1 MINPFLTKPNY
12 VRIYGHRG
20 ARGDMVENSISGLKY
35 AFDLGIRAVEFDVV
49 ISKDNIPVLF
59 HDYRLN
65 PDLVKD
71 SSGNWITDKNMKLK
85 DLTYEEISKYT
96 IESVNPDTK
105 YAKRFKNQ
113 QSAKGEKIP
122 KLTEFFKLVTED
134 KYKDAFLNL
143 EIKSTLTQENVTP
156 NPEKMV
162 SLILKDVKE
171 FNLEDRT
178 LITSY
183 DWRILYELKKQ
194 NPNILRG
201 FITLQQDLPTTK
213 KNVYENSPWMVKKYP
228 MEELFLLPNI
238 IKSLEGHVW
247 SVFYRDVT
255 KQNVELAHK
264 HGLATCVW
272 TVNREKDII
281 RMIEYGVD
289 GIITDYPKK
298 VQEICKSK
306 NISWF

>member
-1 MINPFLTKPNY
+1 MTNPFLTKPNY
-12 VRIYGHRG
+12 IRIYGHRG
-20 ARGDMVENSISGLKY
+20 ARGDIIENSISGFKY
-35 AFDLGIRAVEFDVV
+35 TFDLGIRAVEFDVV

-59 HDYRLN
+59 HDYNLN

-71 SSGNWITDKNMKLK
+71 SSGNWITDKNIKINS
-85 DLTYEEISKYT
+85 LTFEELQKYN
-96 IESVNPDTK
+96 IESLKPETK

-113 QSAKGEKIP
+113 KPAKGERIP
-122 KLTEFFKLVTED
+122 KLTDFLKLVNED
-134 KYKDAFLNL
+134 KYKDVFLNL
-143 EIKSTLTQENVTP
+143 EIKSTPIKDNLTP
-156 NPEKMV
+156 NPEEMV
-162 SLILKDVKE
+162 SLILKDIKE
-171 FNLEDRT
+171 HKLEDRT

-194 NPNILRG
+194 NSNILRG
-201 FITLQQDLPTTK
+201 FITLQQGLTTTG
-213 KNVYENSPWMVKKYP
+213 KNIYENSPWMVKNYP
-228 MEELFLLPNI
+228 LEELFLLPNI

-272 TVNREKDII
+272 TVNREQDII

-298 VQEICKSK
+298 VQEICKAK

>member
-71 SSGNWITDKNMKLK
+71 SSGNWITDKNMKLR

-96 IESVNPDTK
+96 IENVKPDTK

-122 KLTEFFKLVTED
+122 KLTDFFKLVVED

-162 SLILKDVKE
+162 FLILKDIKE

-194 NPNILRG
+194 NSNVLRG
-201 FITLQQDLPTTK
+201 FITLQQDLATVK
-213 KNVYENSPWMVKKYP
+213 KNVYENSPWMVKNYP

>member
-65 PDLVKD
+65 TDLVKD
-71 SSGNWITDKNMKLK
+71 SSGNWITDKNMKLR

-96 IESVNPDTK
+96 IESVKPDTK

-122 KLTEFFKLVTED
+122 KLTDFFKLVTED

-162 SLILKDVKE
+162 SLILKDIKE

-194 NPNILRG
+194 NPNVLRG

>member
-1 MINPFLTKPNY
+1 
-12 VRIYGHRG
+12 
-20 ARGDMVENSISGLKY
+20 MVENSISGLKY

-49 ISKDNIPVLF
+49 ISKDNIRVLF

-65 PDLVKD
+65 TDLVKD

-96 IESVNPDTK
+96 IESVKPDTK

-162 SLILKDVKE
+162 SLILKDIKE

>member
-1 MINPFLTKPNY
+1 MTTPFLTKPNY
-12 VRIYGHRG
+12 IRIYGHRG
-20 ARGDMVENSISGLKY
+20 ARGDIVENSISGFKY
-35 AFDLGIRAVEFDVV
+35 TFDLGIEAVEFDVV
-49 ISKDNIPVLF
+49 ISKDDIPVLF

-71 SSGNWITDKNMKLK
+71 ASGNWITDKTMKLV
-85 DLTYEEISKYT
+85 DLTYDEISKYN
-96 IESVNPDTK
+96 IESIKPDTK

-113 QSAKGEKIP
+113 KSAKEERIP
-122 KLTEFFKLVTED
+122 KLTDFFKLVTKD
-134 KYKDAFLNL
+134 KYKDVFLNL
-143 EIKSTLTQENVTP
+143 EIKSTPTQENVTP
-156 NPEKMV
+156 DPEKMV
-162 SLILKDVKE
+162 SLILKDIKD
-171 FNLEDRT
+171 FKLEDRT

-183 DWRILYELKKQ
+183 DFRILYALKKQ

-201 FITLQQDLPTTK
+201 FITLQQGLSITK
-213 KNVYENSPWMVKKYP
+213 KNIYENSPWMVKNYP

-247 SVFYRDVT
+247 SAFYRDVT

-272 TVNREKDII
+272 TVNREQDII

-298 VQEICKSK
+298 VQEICKAK

>member
-71 SSGNWITDKNMKLK
+71 SSGNWITDKNMKLR

-96 IESVNPDTK
+96 IESVKPDTK

-122 KLTEFFKLVTED
+122 KLTDFFKLVNED

-201 FITLQQDLPTTK
+201 FITLQQDLSTVK

-247 SVFYRDVT
+247 SVFYRDLT

>member
-96 IESVNPDTK
+96 IESVKPDTK

-122 KLTEFFKLVTED
+122 KLTDFFKLVTKD

-162 SLILKDVKE
+162 SLILKDIKE

-194 NPNILRG
+194 NPNVLRG

-289 GIITDYPKK
+289 GIIADYPKK

-306 NISWF
+306 NSSWF

>member
-1 MINPFLTKPNY
+1 VINPFLTKPNY
-12 VRIYGHRG
+12 IRIFGHRG
-20 ARGDMVENSISGLKY
+20 ARGDIVENSIEGFQY
-35 AFDLGIRAVEFDVV
+35 TFDLGIKALEFDVV

-59 HDYRLN
+59 HDYNLN
-65 PDLVKD
+65 PDMVKD
-71 SSGNWITDKNMKLK
+71 EAGQWITDKNIKLM
-85 DLTYEEISKYT
+85 DLTYEEIQKYN
-96 IESVNPDTK
+96 IEGLKPETR

-113 QSAKGEKIP
+113 QSVTGAKIP
-122 KLTEFFKLVTED
+122 KLTDFFKLVTEE
-134 KYKDAFLNL
+134 KNKDVFLNL
-143 EIKSTLTQENVTP
+143 EIKSTPVRENLTTDP
-156 NPEKMV
+156 KTMV
-162 SLILKDVKE
+162 SLILKDIKE
-171 FNLEDRT
+171 YNLEDRT

-194 NPNILRG
+194 NPNVLRG
-201 FITLQQDLPTTK
+201 FITLQQGLSITK
-213 KNVYENSPWMVKKYP
+213 KNIYENSPWMVKNYSLD
-228 MEELFLLPNI
+228 ELFLLPNI

-247 SVFYRDVT
+247 SAFYRDVT
-255 KQNVELAHK
+255 KQNVELAHN

-272 TVNREKDII
+272 TVNREQDII

>member
-96 IESVNPDTK
+96 IESVKPDTK

-122 KLTEFFKLVTED
+122 KLTDFFKLVNED

-247 SVFYRDVT
+247 SVFYRDLT

>member
-1 MINPFLTKPNY
+1 
-12 VRIYGHRG
+12 
-20 ARGDMVENSISGLKY
+20 MVENSISGLKY

-71 SSGNWITDKNMKLK
+71 SSGNWITDKNMKLR

-96 IESVNPDTK
+96 IESVKPDTK

-122 KLTEFFKLVTED
+122 KLTDFFKLVTED

-194 NPNILRG
+194 NPNVLRG

-298 VQEICKSK
+298 VQEICKAK

>member
-1 MINPFLTKPNY
+1 MINSFLTKPNY

-65 PDLVKD
+65 TDLVKD
-71 SSGNWITDKNMKLK
+71 SSGNWITDKNMKLR
-85 DLTYEEISKYT
+85 DLTYGEISKYT
-96 IESVNPDTK
+96 IESVKPDTK

-122 KLTEFFKLVTED
+122 KLTDFFKLVTED

-156 NPEKMV
+156 NPEKTV
-162 SLILKDVKE
+162 SLILKDIKE

-194 NPNILRG
+194 NPNVLRG

-247 SVFYRDVT
+247 SVFYRDLT

>member
-1 MINPFLTKPNY
+1 MTNPFLTKPNY

-20 ARGDMVENSISGLKY
+20 ARGDIVENSISGFKY
-35 AFDLGIRAVEFDVV
+35 TFDLGIRAVEFDVV

-59 HDYRLN
+59 HDYNLN

-71 SSGNWITDKNMKLK
+71 SSGNWITDKNIKINS
-85 DLTYEEISKYT
+85 LTFEELQKYN
-96 IESVNPDTK
+96 IESLKPETK

-113 QSAKGEKIP
+113 KPAEGERIP
-122 KLTEFFKLVTED
+122 KLTDFLKLVNED
-134 KYKDAFLNL
+134 KYKDVFLNL
-143 EIKSTLTQENVTP
+143 EIKSTPIKDNLTP
-156 NPEKMV
+156 NPEEMV
-162 SLILKDVKE
+162 SLILKDIKE
-171 FNLEDRT
+171 HKLEDRT

-194 NPNILRG
+194 NSNILRG
-201 FITLQQDLPTTK
+201 FITLQQGLTTTG
-213 KNVYENSPWMVKKYP
+213 KNIYENSPWMVKNYP
-228 MEELFLLPNI
+228 LEELFLLPNI

-272 TVNREKDII
+272 TVNREQDII

-306 NISWF
+306 NIAWF

>member
-1 MINPFLTKPNY
+1 
-12 VRIYGHRG
+12 
-20 ARGDMVENSISGLKY
+20 MVENSISGLKY
-35 AFDLGIRAVEFDVV
+35 AIDLGIRAVEFDVV

-65 PDLVKD
+65 TDLVKD
-71 SSGNWITDKNMKLK
+71 SSGNWITDKKMKLR

-96 IESVNPDTK
+96 IESVKPDTK

-122 KLTEFFKLVTED
+122 KLTDFFKLVTED

-162 SLILKDVKE
+162 SLILKDIKE

-194 NPNILRG
+194 NPNVLRG

>member
-12 VRIYGHRG
+12 IRIFGHRG
-20 ARGDMVENSISGLKY
+20 ARGDIVENSISGFKY
-35 AFDLGIRAVEFDVV
+35 TFDLGIRAVEFDVV

-59 HDYRLN
+59 HDYNLN

-71 SSGNWITDKNMKLK
+71 SSGNWITDKNIKINS
-85 DLTYEEISKYT
+85 LTFEELQKYN
-96 IESVNPDTK
+96 IESLKPETK

-113 QSAKGEKIP
+113 KPAKGERIP
-122 KLTEFFKLVTED
+122 KLTDFLKLVNED
-134 KYKDAFLNL
+134 KYKDVFLNL
-143 EIKSTLTQENVTP
+143 EIKSTPIKDNLTP
-156 NPEKMV
+156 NPEEMV
-162 SLILKDVKE
+162 SLILKDIKE
-171 FNLEDRT
+171 HKLEDRT

-194 NPNILRG
+194 NSNILRG
-201 FITLQQDLPTTK
+201 FITLQQGLTTTG
-213 KNVYENSPWMVKKYP
+213 KNIYENSPWMVKNYP
-228 MEELFLLPNI
+228 LEELFLLPNI

-272 TVNREKDII
+272 TVNREQDII

-298 VQEICKSK
+298 VQEICKAK

>member
-1 MINPFLTKPNY
+1 MINHFLTKPNY
-12 VRIYGHRG
+12 IRIFGHRG
-20 ARGDMVENSISGLKY
+20 ARGDIVENSISGFKY
-35 AFDLGIRAVEFDVV
+35 TFDLGIRAVEFDVV

-59 HDYRLN
+59 HDYNLN

-71 SSGNWITDKNMKLK
+71 SSGNWITDKNIKINS
-85 DLTYEEISKYT
+85 LTFEELQKYN
-96 IESVNPDTK
+96 IESLKPETK

-113 QSAKGEKIP
+113 KPAKGERIP
-122 KLTEFFKLVTED
+122 KLTDFLKLVNED
-134 KYKDAFLNL
+134 KYKDVFLNL
-143 EIKSTLTQENVTP
+143 EIKSTPIKDNLTP
-156 NPEKMV
+156 NPEEMV
-162 SLILKDVKE
+162 SLILKDIKE
-171 FNLEDRT
+171 HKLEDRT

-194 NPNILRG
+194 NSNILRG
-201 FITLQQDLPTTK
+201 FITLQQGLTTTG
-213 KNVYENSPWMVKKYP
+213 KNIYENSPWMVKNYP
-228 MEELFLLPNI
+228 LEELFLLPNI

-272 TVNREKDII
+272 TVNREQDII

-306 NISWF
+306 NIAWF

>member
-96 IESVNPDTK
+96 IESVKPDTK
-105 YAKRFKNQ
+105 YAKRFENQ

-122 KLTEFFKLVTED
+122 KLTEFFQLVTED

-162 SLILKDVKE
+162 SIILKDIKE

-201 FITLQQDLPTTK
+201 FITLQQDLLTTK
-213 KNVYENSPWMVKKYP
+213 KNVYENSPWMVKNYP

-247 SVFYRDVT
+247 STFYRDVT

>member
-1 MINPFLTKPNY
+1 MVIEEQE
-12 VRIYGHRG
+12 VMH
-20 ARGDMVENSISGLKY
+20 VENSISGFKY
-35 AFDLGIRAVEFDVV
+35 TFDLGIRAVEFDVV

-59 HDYRLN
+59 HDYNLN

-71 SSGNWITDKNMKLK
+71 SSGNWITDKNIKINS
-85 DLTYEEISKYT
+85 LTFEELQKYN
-96 IESVNPDTK
+96 IESLKPETK

-113 QSAKGEKIP
+113 KPAKGERIP
-122 KLTEFFKLVTED
+122 KLTDFLKLVNED
-134 KYKDAFLNL
+134 KYKDVFLNL
-143 EIKSTLTQENVTP
+143 EIKSTPIKDNLTP
-156 NPEKMV
+156 NPEEMV
-162 SLILKDVKE
+162 SLILKDIKE
-171 FNLEDRT
+171 HKLEDRT

-194 NPNILRG
+194 NSNILRG
-201 FITLQQDLPTTK
+201 FITLQQGLTTTG
-213 KNVYENSPWMVKKYP
+213 KNIYENSPWMVKNYP
-228 MEELFLLPNI
+228 LEELFLLPNI

-272 TVNREKDII
+272 TVNREQDII

-306 NISWF
+306 NIAWF

>member
-1 MINPFLTKPNY
+1 MTNPFLTKPNY

-65 PDLVKD
+65 TDLVKD
-71 SSGNWITDKNMKLK
+71 SSGNWITDKNMKLR
-85 DLTYEEISKYT
+85 DLTYGEISKYT
-96 IESVNPDTK
+96 IESVKPDTK

-162 SLILKDVKE
+162 SLILKDIKE

-194 NPNILRG
+194 NPNVLRG

-298 VQEICKSK
+298 AQEICKSK

>member
-71 SSGNWITDKNMKLK
+71 SSGNWITDKKMKLR

-96 IESVNPDTK
+96 IESVKPDTK

-122 KLTEFFKLVTED
+122 KLTEFFQLVTED

-156 NPEKMV
+156 NPEKTV
-162 SLILKDVKE
+162 SLILKDIKE

-194 NPNILRG
+194 NPNVLRG

>member
-96 IESVNPDTK
+96 IESVKPDTK
-105 YAKRFKNQ
+105 YAKRFENQ

-122 KLTEFFKLVTED
+122 KLTEFFQLVTED

-162 SLILKDVKE
+162 SIILKDIKE

-228 MEELFLLPNI
+228 IEELFLLPNI

>member
-1 MINPFLTKPNY
+1 

-20 ARGDMVENSISGLKY
+20 ARGDIVENSISGFKY
-35 AFDLGIRAVEFDVV
+35 TFDLGIRAVEFDVV

-59 HDYRLN
+59 HDYNLN

-71 SSGNWITDKNMKLK
+71 SSGNWITDKNIKINS
-85 DLTYEEISKYT
+85 LTFEELQKYN
-96 IESVNPDTK
+96 IESLKPETK

-113 QSAKGEKIP
+113 KPAKGERIP
-122 KLTEFFKLVTED
+122 KLTDFLKLVNED
-134 KYKDAFLNL
+134 KYKDVFLNL
-143 EIKSTLTQENVTP
+143 EIKSTPIKDNLTP
-156 NPEKMV
+156 NPEEMV
-162 SLILKDVKE
+162 SLILKDIKE
-171 FNLEDRT
+171 HKLEDRT

-194 NPNILRG
+194 NSNILRG
-201 FITLQQDLPTTK
+201 FITLQQGLTTTG
-213 KNVYENSPWMVKKYP
+213 KNIYENSPWMVKNYP
-228 MEELFLLPNI
+228 LEELFLLPNI

-272 TVNREKDII
+272 TVNREQDII

-306 NISWF
+306 NIAWF

>member
-96 IESVNPDTK
+96 IESVKPDTK

-122 KLTEFFKLVTED
+122 KLTDFFKLVTED

-162 SLILKDVKE
+162 SLILKDIKE

-281 RMIEYGVD
+281 RMIEY
-289 GIITDYPKK
+289 
-298 VQEICKSK
+298 
-306 NISWF
+306 

>member
-71 SSGNWITDKNMKLK
+71 SSGNWITDKNIKLK

-96 IESVNPDTK
+96 IESVKPDTK

-122 KLTEFFKLVTED
+122 KLTDFFKLVTED

-194 NPNILRG
+194 NPNVLRG

-264 HGLATCVW
+264 HGLATSVW